1 MLSVVTVVLAASPM
15 TPADSCAGTDSA
27 AISCE
32 YVAQLDGVL
41 LVVFGLAL
49 IGLIVWALY

>member
-1 MLSVVTVVLAASPM
+1 MWAGMVV

-27 AISCE
+27 AISCA

-49 IGLIVWALY
+49 IGLIVWALH

>member
-1 MLSVVTVVLAASPM
+1 MVLAAAPM

-27 AISCE
+27 AISCT

-49 IGLIVWALY
+49 IALIVWALY